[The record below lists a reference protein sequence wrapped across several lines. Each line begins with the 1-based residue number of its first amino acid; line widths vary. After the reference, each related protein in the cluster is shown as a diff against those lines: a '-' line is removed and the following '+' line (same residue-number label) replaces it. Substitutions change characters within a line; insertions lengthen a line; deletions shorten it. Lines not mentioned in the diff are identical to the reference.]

1 MLGKN
6 ELQEGLEV
14 IESTNLKYFAKEMTA
29 ELYALKGMLLA
40 QIGRAED
47 ANKAFSAAVQM
58 HDTLVKAWALWGDH
72 LEQVFTKDARNIG
85 IGVSAITCFLH
96 ACRHQNESKSR
107 KYLAKVLWLLTYDD
121 DKLSLAESLDKYCVG
136 IPPVQWL
143 PWIPQLLVCLVRDEG
158 KLVLNLL
165 SQVGRMFPQAVYFPI
180 RTLYLTLK
188 IEQRERYKS
197 AELAAAN
204 AVVASVQPSADGGSG
219 NTPGETN
226 PSTPATVPA
235 IPAVSSAPV
244 LAPAPSVPSPT
255 TPTVTSTGPGPAAAN
270 PTAAPAPT
278 PSAPVPATEGLGPIK
293 ATEPMWRCSRIMH
306 MQRDLHPTVLSSL
319 EGIVDQMVWFR
330 ENW

>member
-1 MLGKN
+1 
-6 ELQEGLEV
+6 
-14 IESTNLKYFAKEMTA
+14 MTA

-40 QIGRAED
+40 QINRPDD

-72 LEQVFTKDARNIG
+72 LEQVFTKDSRNIS
-85 IGVSAITCFLH
+85 IGVSAIACFLH

-121 DKLSLAESLDKYCVG
+121 DKLSLAEAMDKYCVG
-136 IPPVQWL
+136 VPPVQWL
-143 PWIPQLLVCLVRDEG
+143 PWIPQLLVCLVRNEG
-158 KLVLNLL
+158 KLILNLL

-188 IEQRERYKS
+188 IEQRERYKT
-197 AELAAAN
+197 AELASSSGNAAQQNTDTNGNPAAN
-204 AVVASVQPSADGGSG
+204 STPSSQGATAPTAITADG
-219 NTPGETN
+219 
-226 PSTPATVPA
+226 A
-235 IPAVSSAPV
+235 
-244 LAPAPSVPSPT
+244 
-255 TPTVTSTGPGPAAAN
+255 
-270 PTAAPAPT
+270 
-278 PSAPVPATEGLGPIK
+278 GPIK

-330 ENW
+330 ENWYVQLQKILIP

>member
-1 MLGKN
+1 MLLSFVFVILQAANVLGKN

-40 QIGRAED
+40 QIGRADD

-72 LEQVFTKDARNIG
+72 LEQVFTKDSRNIG

-136 IPPVQWL
+136 VPPVQWL

-197 AELAAAN
+197 AELAATATQ
-204 AVVASVQPSADGGSG
+204 AS
-219 NTPGETN
+219 TETCSN
-226 PSTPATVPA
+226 MTNGASQSSTAGA
-235 IPAVSSAPV
+235 GA
-244 LAPAPSVPSPT
+244 
-255 TPTVTSTGPGPAAAN
+255 
-270 PTAAPAPT
+270 
-278 PSAPVPATEGLGPIK
+278 EGAGPIK

-330 ENW
+330 ENWYEQFKIKSFWR